1 MAARRRLS
9 IALLLLALEATLA
22 FDPKLQAI
30 VDAEDA
36 ADLATE
42 AAAMREQ
49 LTPEEM
55 QAQRL
60 AQEAVAKLEAEEVR
74 KAVAGEEAVPTRYAP
89 NGDSLDAADFLAEL
103 GERSMRCSACEM
115 VAEKLDDVIP
125 LLVKRWPEWN
135 SAERA
140 KHLRPAFVQRGCKQF
155 DTMQVALIGEDGCV
169 PHDVHT
175 QCWNL

>member
-74 KAVAGEEAVPTRYAP
+74 KAVAGEEAVPTR
-89 NGDSLDAADFLAEL
+89 
-103 GERSMRCSACEM
+103 
-115 VAEKLDDVIP
+115 
-125 LLVKRWPEWN
+125 
-135 SAERA
+135 
-140 KHLRPAFVQRGCKQF
+140 
-155 DTMQVALIGEDGCV
+155 
-169 PHDVHT
+169 
-175 QCWNL
+175 